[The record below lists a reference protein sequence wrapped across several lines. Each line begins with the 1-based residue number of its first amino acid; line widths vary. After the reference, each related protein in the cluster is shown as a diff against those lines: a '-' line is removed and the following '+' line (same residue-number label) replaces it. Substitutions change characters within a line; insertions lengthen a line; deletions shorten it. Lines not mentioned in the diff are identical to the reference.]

1 MKDMLLLWWP
11 AFLVPALMLLGCV
24 LPGVHYISP
33 FDRLDSEMQAFADH
47 QQRQLLWRIGLAFAA
62 LSFMTMQ
69 SVRLMPL
76 SGQKW
81 LVCGL
86 MILQAIGELLLTL
99 PIEKAI
105 AQEFNEKRSDNEGDP
120 T

>member
-1 MKDMLLLWWP
+1 MWRIWWP
-11 AFLVPALMLLGCV
+11 AFLMPAWMLLCCV
-24 LPGVHYISP
+24 MPWVHYISP
-33 FDRLDSEMQAFADH
+33 TGKLDSEKQAFADG
-47 QQRQLLWRIGLAFAA
+47 QQRQLLWRFGLAFAA

-76 SGQKW
+76 QGQKY
-81 LVCGL
+81 LACGL
-86 MILQAIGELLLTL
+86 MIVQAIAELLLVI

-105 AQEFNEKRSDNEGDP
+105 SQHFSQERSHDEGDH

>member
-1 MKDMLLLWWP
+1 MLKLWWP
-11 AFLVPALMLLGCV
+11 SFLVPAWMLLSCV
-24 LPGVHYISP
+24 LPWMHYISP
-33 FDRLDSEMQAFADH
+33 TGKLDGEKQAFADR
-47 QQRQLLWRIGLAFAA
+47 QQRQMLWRFGLAFAA

-76 SGQKW
+76 QGQKY
-81 LVCGL
+81 LACGM
-86 MILQAIGELLLTL
+86 MIVQAIAELLLVI

-105 AQEFNEKRSDNEGDP
+105 SQHFSQEPSQNEGDH

>member
-1 MKDMLLLWWP
+1 MWRIWWP
-11 AFLVPALMLLGCV
+11 AFLMPAWMLLCCV
-24 LPGVHYISP
+24 MPWVHYISP
-33 FDRLDSEMQAFADH
+33 TGKLDSEKQAFADG
-47 QQRQLLWRIGLAFAA
+47 QQRQMFWRFGLAFAA

-76 SGQKW
+76 QGQKY
-81 LVCGL
+81 LACGL
-86 MILQAIGELLLTL
+86 MIVQAIAELLLVI

-105 AQEFNEKRSDNEGDP
+105 TQHFSEEPSDNEGDN

>member
-1 MKDMLLLWWP
+1 MWILWWP
-11 AFLVPALMLLGCV
+11 AFLVPAWMLLGCV
-24 LPGVHYISP
+24 IPWIHYVSP
-33 FDRLDSEMQAFADH
+33 FGSLDSEKQAFAD
-47 QQRQLLWRIGLAFAA
+47 RQLRQMLWRFGLVFAA

-76 SGQKW
+76 TGQKW
-81 LVCGL
+81 LACGI
-86 MILQAIGELLLTL
+86 MILQAIAELLLVL

-105 AQEFNEKRSDNEGDP
+105 AHFSEEPPDNEGDN

>member
-1 MKDMLLLWWP
+1 MLKLWWP
-11 AFLVPALMLLGCV
+11 AFLVPAWMLLSCV
-24 LPGVHYISP
+24 MPWVHYISP
-33 FDRLDSEMQAFADH
+33 AGTLEDEKQAFAD
-47 QQRQLLWRIGLAFAA
+47 RQMRQMLWRFGFVFAA

-76 SGQKW
+76 TGQKW
-81 LVCGL
+81 LAYGIMVV
-86 MILQAIGELLLTL
+86 QALAELLLVL

-105 AQEFNEKRSDNEGDP
+105 TQHFSEGSSNNEGDN